1 MHPTVPLD
9 GGSAE
14 GNPSCAVGG
23 RHGHPGRS
31 YLPVMLSTGATAR
44 CEVAVVLGHV
54 EYNIYT
60 TIYLCTKHVPSVTM
74 LGSLRWPLPVPYR
87 IIHTV

>member
-44 CEVAVVLGHV
+44 CEVAFRGVCAMECRTALVLHV
-54 EYNIYT
+54 Q
-60 TIYLCTKHVPSVTM
+60 VP
-74 LGSLRWPLPVPYR
+74 RY
-87 IIHTV
+87 